1 MYLGLHSGCIMNTNI
16 VTDIR
21 IAKAAGYD
29 GVELWIPKLK
39 RYLDAGYN
47 IEELI
52 PAFGSLRP
60 TMLDCVMSIEREEPD
75 FRRQLRKDF
84 EELGALAQQLNCPA
98 IQVIALDALKNY
110 SWPEMRTKLA
120 NSITELADVVAPFG
134 IRLAIETV
142 SFSPFHTLTQTL
154 EVIDAID
161 RDNIGLVV
169 DTWHLW
175 TGGTPWEDVEAL
187 DPGLIV
193 CAHIS
198 DTNPKQEEQWSDD
211 DRTALPGDG
220 VLPLKE
226 GIDAI
231 LACGYDG
238 VWSVEMLSKYH
249 WEWDPELLA
258 LELKRRTEHLLAT
271 SMGSS

>member
-1 MYLGLHSGCIMNTNI
+1 MYLGLHAGCIMNTNV

-39 RYLDAGYN
+39 RYLAAGYR
-47 IEELI
+47 IEELK
-52 PAFGSLRP
+52 PALGSLRT
-60 TMLDCVMSIEREEPD
+60 TMLDCVLPIEREEPE
-75 FRRQLRKDF
+75 FRKQLRKDC
-84 EELGALAQQLNCPA
+84 EELSAIAQQLNCPA
-98 IQVIALDALKNY
+98 LQVIALDALKDY
-110 SWPEMRTKLA
+110 SWAEMRTKLA
-120 NSITELADVVAPFG
+120 NAFRELADVVAPYG
-134 IRLAIETV
+134 VRLAIEPV
-142 SFSPFHTLTQTL
+142 SFSPFHTLAQAL
-154 EVIDAID
+154 EVIDAVD
-161 RDNIGLVV
+161 RENVGLVV
-169 DTWHLW
+169 DTFHLW
-175 TGGTPWEDVEAL
+175 TGGTPWEEVEAL

-198 DTNPKQEEQWSDD
+198 DTNPKQGEQWSDD

-220 VLPLKE
+220 ILPLKE

-238 VWSVEMLSKYH
+238 VWSVEMLSQYH

-258 LELKRRTEHLLAT
+258 RELKRRTEQLLAA
-271 SMGSS
+271 SMSS